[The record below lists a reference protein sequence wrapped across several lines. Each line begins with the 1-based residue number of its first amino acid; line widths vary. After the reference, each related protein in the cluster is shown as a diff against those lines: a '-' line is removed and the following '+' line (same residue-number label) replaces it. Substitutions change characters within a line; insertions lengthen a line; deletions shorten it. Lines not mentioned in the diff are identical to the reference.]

1 MGKEKDITY
10 DDTKPFKFT
19 EKYIQ
24 NVLNGFFAVNSQRY
38 SIENLYV
45 YDWWE
50 SDKLIQTR
58 SGLFYEFEIK
68 VSRSDFKND
77 FKNKPDK
84 HIILEGKE
92 EFLPSYG
99 KILDENK
106 HIWEKYYR
114 VADKKK
120 PNFFYYAVP
129 EGLIDETEVPEY
141 AGLIYVLPEG
151 EKKTRGGEW
160 CDGFYIVK
168 KAPKLHNEKYS
179 DEELNLAEKFY
190 YNMETWKKRYD
201 KENERRLIT
210 EEDHKIP
217 YAELLEKYE
226 AVEKEKKALL
236 ELYGIRDKTTK
247 LLTETMEQDRHIIRA
262 YRMKMKELNPDFD
275 AIEFEDEILEK
286 YQ

>member
-1 MGKEKDITY
+1 MGKEKDIIY

-19 EKYIQ
+19 ERYIQ
-24 NVLNGFFAVNSQRY
+24 DVLNGFFAMNTQKY
-38 SIENLYV
+38 NIENLYV
-45 YDWWE
+45 YAWE
-50 SDKLIQTR
+50 SDKLIKTR

-77 FKNKPDK
+77 FKNKEDK
-84 HIILEGKE
+84 HVILEGKE

-129 EGLIDETEVPEY
+129 EGLIDKTEVPEY

-151 EKKTRGGEW
+151 EKKTRDGEW
-160 CDGFYIVK
+160 CDGFYVVK
-168 KAPKLHNEKYS
+168 KAPKLHNEKYT

-190 YNMETWKKRYD
+190 YNMETWKNNCR
-201 KENERRLIT
+201 KEKERRLLT

-226 AVEKEKKALL
+226 TGEKEKKALSAL
-236 ELYGIRDKTTK
+236 CDSQGKTMK
-247 LLTETMEQDRHIIRA
+247 FFAETMEQDRHIIRA
-262 YRMKMKELNPDFD
+262 YQLKMKELLPDFD
-275 AIEFEDEILEK
+275 FIEFEDKILEE
-286 YQ
+286 YE